1 MEGTARPRD
10 LFRQG
15 TTSEERKAALLMA
28 PELGRPGRRDPPLN
42 VVAMAIVL
50 VLAAFAGAGIG
61 LVWQSS
67 GLGDDAEDTVSDGA
81 AAADDGTGD
90 DDEEGAGG

>member
-1 MEGTARPRD
+1 M
-10 LFRQG
+10 
-15 TTSEERKAALLMA
+15 LLMA
-28 PELGRPGRRDPPLN
+28 PELGRSGRRDPPLN
-42 VVAMAIVL
+42 VIAMAIVL

-81 AAADDGTGD
+81 SVADGGTGD
-90 DDEEGAGG
+90 DEEEAGG